1 MNSCV
6 FKGGDFFM
14 PDFIALINKYVRSEL
29 FVLLPVLYIL
39 GKFLIAEKLN
49 PNKVNIILLI
59 ISVLLSG
66 LYLFSTLSIPNWKG
80 VLFAIFTSFVQG
92 ILLTG
97 GIVFCNGIL
106 QLTPKKNCESKDSY
120 VEDENNNKKFNN
132 K

>member
-29 FVLLPVLYIL
+29 LVLLPVLYIL

-66 LYLFSTLSIPNWKG
+66 LYLIYFLRLVYQIGNEFYLQYSHPLSK
-80 VLFAIFTSFVQG
+80 VY
-92 ILLTG
+92 
-97 GIVFCNGIL
+97 C
-106 QLTPKKNCESKDSY
+106 
-120 VEDENNNKKFNN
+120 
-132 K
+132 